1 MWKWSPRDVGALVG
15 VVTSGS
21 RASLAPVRVSKE
33 AMDYVK
39 DEMLAIIDD
48 FVEGRRFLGVFKS
61 SVKRDL
67 AIDSSALPTT
77 FDPEKSHSF
86 SAPLMQSYVE
96 IIGEIAPEGGVHLS
110 FAIPRPGSNVYTA
123 EKGDALLEVLDLPQ
137 GLSIGFHKF
146 SHLRVDLDPRA
157 LDFHIAVLG
166 ATGSGK
172 SRLVKAIVEEVLVK
186 KPDYSIAIF
195 DHTGVD
201 YADKSRWGSVD
212 VEVVDASQIVLEPD
226 VIADILVNY
235 TGLSTYYEDYM
246 YGIVIEYIKSVVQKI
261 SQGSEERGLKYSA
274 SHSRGIDLEELLEK
288 YRVLSTKG
296 LFKWSFNEF
305 VAIAESYLR
314 KMGARESSAV
324 KTRLLLHTRV
334 GKGFF
339 ESNLSKRRITV
350 DDVVQML
357 MGGKSRVIIIDLS
370 SEVEYSAK
378 NSIVYQIIKKVWD
391 TIAEGR
397 RRADLLA
404 VVDEAH
410 NYCCERGCSPAK
422 DIITR
427 TAREGRKWGFGLILA
442 SQRIVDLAS
451 EVRGNINTVFFSRLQ
466 TAGDYNELRN
476 WIEGV
481 EYMQYTLPLLAPREF
496 FFAGL
501 GNPLRRPILMRVRDV
516 A

>member
-1 MWKWSPRDVGALVG
+1 MWSWSPKEIGVLVG

-21 RASLAPVRVSKE
+21 RASLAPVRISRE
-33 AMDYVK
+33 AIDYVR

-48 FVEGRRFLGVFKS
+48 FIEGRRFLGVFKG

-86 SAPLMQSYVE
+86 SAPLMQSYIE
-96 IIGEIAPEGGVHLS
+96 IVGEIPPEGGIQLS

-123 EKGDALLEVLDLPQ
+123 EKGDALLKILNLPQ

-172 SRLVKAIVEEVLVK
+172 SRLVKAIVEEVLQK
-186 KPDYSIAIF
+186 KPDYGVVIF

-201 YADKSRWGSVD
+201 YADKSRWGGAD
-212 VEVVDASQIVLEPD
+212 IEVVDASQIVLEPD
-226 VIADILVNY
+226 VIADILVSH

-246 YGIVIEYIKSVVQKI
+246 YGIVVEYIKSVLQKI
-261 SQGSEERGLKYSA
+261 EQSSVESSKHLATR
-274 SHSRGIDLEELLEK
+274 SHAADLEEVLKK
-288 YRVLSTKG
+288 YREYSAKG
-296 LFKWSFNEF
+296 LFKWSFNDF
-305 VAIAESYLR
+305 IAMAEAYLR
-314 KMGARESSAV
+314 KMGARESSTV
-324 KTRLLLHTRV
+324 KTKLLLHTRV
-334 GKGFF
+334 GREFF
-339 ESNLSKRRITV
+339 ESNLSSRRMIV
-350 DDVVQML
+350 DRVVQML
-357 MGGKSRVIIIDLS
+357 MNRESRLVVVDLS

-378 NSIVYQIIKKVWD
+378 NSIVFQIIKRMWD
-391 TIAEGR
+391 VIIENR
-397 RRADLLA
+397 RRAGIVA
-404 VVDEAH
+404 VIDEAH
-410 NYCCERGCSPAK
+410 NYCCVHGCNPAK
-422 DIITR
+422 DVIMR

-442 SQRIVDLAS
+442 SQRIVDLAP
-451 EVRGNINTVFFSRLQ
+451 EIRGNINSVFFSRLQ
-466 TAGDYNELRN
+466 TAGDYDELRN

-481 EYMQYTLPLLAPREF
+481 EYMQYTLPFLVPREF

-501 GNPLRRPILMRVRDV
+501 GNPLRKPILVRVRDV